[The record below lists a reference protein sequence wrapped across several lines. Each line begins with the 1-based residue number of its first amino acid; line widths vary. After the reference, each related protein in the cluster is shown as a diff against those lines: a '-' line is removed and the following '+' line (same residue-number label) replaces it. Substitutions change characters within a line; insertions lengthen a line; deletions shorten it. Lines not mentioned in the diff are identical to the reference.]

1 MPSFVLPKQVM
12 KITDDMTQ
20 DTSHPKTRRFG
31 CTVAVLVVSVF
42 MFLTISRV
50 LYFLIVAFTDFDFH
64 RDKMCL
70 RHNLSI

>member
-1 MPSFVLPKQVM
+1 M
-12 KITDDMTQ
+12 KITDDMSQ

-42 MFLTISRV
+42 VFLVIGSA
-50 LYFLIVAFTDFDFH
+50 LYFLTVAFTDFDFH